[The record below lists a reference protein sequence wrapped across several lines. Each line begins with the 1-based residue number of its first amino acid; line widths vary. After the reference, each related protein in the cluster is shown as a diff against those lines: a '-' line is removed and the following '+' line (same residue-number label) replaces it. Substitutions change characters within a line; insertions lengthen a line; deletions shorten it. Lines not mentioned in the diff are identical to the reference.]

1 MFGLCIIQKSFNGNT
16 TREFEKVDTLP
27 ADQDNVKNLGK
38 VIGNGVDRFWAK
50 RGMIDPSKKTR
61 GFGRINK

>member
-1 MFGLCIIQKSFNGNT
+1 VYNSKSFNGNT
-16 TREFEKVDTLP
+16 TREFEKVDTLS
-27 ADQDNVKNLGK
+27 ADQDNVKKLGK

-50 RGMIDPSKKTR
+50 RGIIDPSKKTR

>member
-1 MFGLCIIQKSFNGNT
+1 MHNSKSFNGNT

-27 ADQDNVKNLGK
+27 VDQDNVKNLGK

>member
-1 MFGLCIIQKSFNGNT
+1 MYNSKSFNGNT
-16 TREFEKVDTLP
+16 TREFEKVDTLS
-27 ADQDNVKNLGK
+27 ADQDNVKKLGK

-50 RGMIDPSKKTR
+50 RGIIDPSKKTR